1 MKPLGEIRHQQLQLI
16 ALQSTGSHLPDE
28 RCHPCFRL
36 LPEQAALFVLLFI
49 DVQAVVPVDRADQR
63 GLDAADTLPGE
74 VALLRIG

>member
-1 MKPLGEIRHQQLQLI
+1 MIFFL
-16 ALQSTGSHLPDE
+16 
-28 RCHPCFRL
+28 
-36 LPEQAALFVLLFI
+36 V